1 MKSVFVLMSPRAPGG
16 SPSGKSNHARTGVEP
31 RSDALQREVET
42 YRQRYRDGLGGEWLE
57 FHDRGI
63 GVGFTETGL
72 FGGLLEIRPDGTG
85 TYESWGFRSGGRVD
99 FRWRPT
105 GPWQIEIS
113 AARAVDGDDL
123 EEDPPRV
130 VSYEFFADEDSGLVL
145 MREVPAAGDDSFWRT
160 AGPLR
165 LVRP

>member
-1 MKSVFVLMSPRAPGG
+1 MSL
-16 SPSGKSNHARTGVEP
+16 SE
-31 RSDALQREVET
+31 ALQREVET
-42 YRQRYRDGLGGEWLE
+42 FRQRYRDGLGGEWLE
-57 FHDRGI
+57 FHDRGL

-85 TYESWGFRSGGRVD
+85 TYESWGFRSRGRAD

-105 GPWQIEIS
+105 APWQVEIS
-113 AARAVDGDDL
+113 GARTVDVDGDRDDD
-123 EEDPPRV
+123 EEDPPCV
-130 VSYEFFADEDSGLVL
+130 VSYDFFADEDSGLVL
-145 MREVPAAGDDSFWRT
+145 MRQAPAAGGDDSFWLT